1 VALSRPQRAGGLSA
15 RLGTL
20 SRGLGVAA
28 VFALVVAAGGC
39 AHDDDERERIR
50 DEIARAGT
58 ILDELALAGFEPT
71 PCIDSVASSDRCW
84 RVDDEPRAALEA
96 LADDV
101 SPAGYV
107 GTELSCSPA
116 PGSTGGQERCHIRLG
131 AILADATGGIGAA
144 GTRGTST
151 VHAFTMQLM
160 PD

>member
-1 VALSRPQRAGGLSA
+1 M
-15 RLGTL
+15 
-20 SRGLGVAA
+20 AA
-28 VFALVVAAGGC
+28 VFALVAAAGGC
-39 AHDDDERERIR
+39 THDDHDERERIR

-58 ILDELALAGFEPT
+58 ILDELALAGFAPT

-96 LADDV
+96 LADGV
-101 SPAGYV
+101 AHAGYV

-116 PGSTGGQERCHIRLG
+116 PGSTDGQERCHIRLG